1 MLKHKLTPLCAAIA
15 LSFSPPIFAE
25 ETKSDK
31 EPAWQVNAP
40 ANAPLEQVN
49 IDVSEGTWMN
59 VSVSPDGKHIVFDML
74 GDIYQI
80 PMKGGEAKVLA
91 KGIAWQMQPVYS
103 PDGKYIAFTSDEDG
117 GDNIWIMEADGSNP
131 RAVTEETFR
140 LLNSPAWSPDS
151 QYLVARKHYTGSR
164 SLGAGE
170 VWMYHVAGGEGVKLT
185 KRPNEQKDL
194 GEPAYSPD
202 GRYIYFSQDAT
213 PGKTFHYS
221 KDSVKGIYKI
231 KRYDTQT
238 GDIETLIEG
247 TGGAIRPT
255 PSPDGKK
262 LAYIKRDGFQSSL
275 YMLDLRSGETEKL
288 YGSLDRDMQ
297 ETWAIHGVY
306 PTMSWTADNEEIV
319 FWAGGKINKLDVES
333 KSVKPIPFSIKT
345 QLDVQPAVR
354 FTQDLDQDKF
364 DVKML
369 RMAQVSPDGN
379 KVVYEAL
386 GKLWVK
392 PISNGKANGKRT
404 RLTKLDPELRELF
417 PQWSRDGKSI
427 VFTTWDDQEQ
437 GSVRIVSLR
446 NKRVKTLT
454 KEPGKYV
461 EPTFSPNGSFV
472 VYRKAKGG
480 YITPRSWSQETGL
493 YRVDI
498 KGKDN
503 IKITPDGYQPQFG
516 SDSDRIYFMDHG
528 ETPEL
533 ASINLDGFQKRVHY
547 TSKHATEF
555 RISPDGKQLAFAER
569 FKVWVTPFAKHG
581 ETIEIGPKANNLP
594 VTQLSVRAG
603 ESISWNNDSNQL
615 YWTLGPELYQVK
627 VDTTYKAKD
636 KSADNEQAKAIEPQ
650 VTDLG
655 FTHKADVPRGT
666 IAFVGGKIITMEDD
680 KVIESGIVIVKD
692 NHIVAV
698 GGADTEVPEGATLVD
713 ISGKTIMPGLFDA
726 HAHGSQGEDEI
737 IPQQNWEL
745 YSNLSLGVTT
755 IHDPSNDTTE
765 IFAASEQQKAGNI
778 AGPRIFSTGTILY
791 GANAPGYTSH
801 IDSLD
806 DAKFHLE
813 RLKKVGAFSVKS
825 YNQPRRNQRQQVIAA
840 ARELEMMVVPEGGS
854 LLQHNLT
861 MIADGH
867 TGIEHSLPAASIY
880 NDIKQFWSQTKV
892 GYTPTL
898 VVAYGGISGENYWYD
913 KTDVWAHPRL
923 SMYVPADLLQA
934 RSMRRP
940 TAPDEHYN
948 HFNVARVANEMND
961 LGVKPNIGAHGQR
974 EGLAAHWEMWMFAQ
988 GGMSNLEVLKT
999 ATINPAKHFAMDH
1012 QIGSIKQGKLADLI
1026 VIDGNPLEDIRVTD
1040 RVTYT
1045 MVNGKLYNAETMNQL
1060 NGGSKNNGK
1069 ERKTFFFEN
1078 RTND

>member
-1 MLKHKLTPLCAAIA
+1 MLKNKLTPLYAAIA
-15 LSFSPPIFAE
+15 LSISTPSLAE
-25 ETKSDK
+25 EAQS
-31 EPAWQVNAP
+31 WQVNAP
-40 ANAPLEQVN
+40 ANAPLEQIKIEVN
-49 IDVSEGTWMN
+49 EGTWMN
-59 VSVSPDGKHIVFDML
+59 VSVSPDSKHVVFDLL
-74 GDIYQI
+74 GDIYQMPI
-80 PMKGGEAKVLA
+80 AGGEAKPLA

-117 GDNIWIMEADGSNP
+117 GDNIWIMDADGSNP
-131 RAVTEETFR
+131 RPVTKETFR
-140 LLNSPAWSPDS
+140 LLNSPAWSPDG
-151 QYLVARKHYTGSR
+151 QYLVARKHFTGSR

-170 VWMYHVAGGEGVKLT
+170 VWMYHVAGGDGVKLT
-185 KRPNEQKDL
+185 ERPNEQKDL

-238 GDIETLIEG
+238 GDIEVLIQG

-255 PSPDGKK
+255 PSPDGNK

-275 YMLDLRSGETEKL
+275 YLLDLKSGETEKL
-288 YGSLDRDMQ
+288 YGDLDRDMQ

-306 PTMSWTADNEEIV
+306 PTMSWTADNNEIL
-319 FWAGGKINKLDVES
+319 FWANGKINKLDVES
-333 KSVKPIPFSIKT
+333 KSVEQIPFTVKT
-345 QLDVQPAVR
+345 ERAVQPAVR
-354 FTQDLDQDKF
+354 FTQDLDKDVF

-369 RMAQVSPDGN
+369 RMAQVSPDGK
-379 KVVYEAL
+379 KVAFEAL
-386 GKLWVK
+386 GKIWVK
-392 PISNGKANGKRT
+392 SLPDGKMS
-404 RLTKLDPELRELF
+404 RLTKLDSNLRELF
-417 PQWSRDGKSI
+417 PQWSRDGKKV

-437 GSVRIVSLR
+437 GTVSLATVR
-446 NKRVKTLT
+446 NKRVKVLT
-454 KEPGKYV
+454 DEPGKYV
-461 EPTFSPNGSFV
+461 EPTFSPDGETI

-480 YITPRSWSQETGL
+480 YITPRTWSQETGL
-493 YRVDI
+493 YQVDI
-498 KGKDN
+498 GGEKN
-503 IKITPDGYQPQFG
+503 TKITAAGYQPQFG
-516 SDSDRIYFMDHG
+516 ADNDRVYFMESG
-528 ETPEL
+528 ETPQL
-533 ASINLDGFQKRVHY
+533 ASIGLNGFEKRVHY

-555 RISPDGKQLAFAER
+555 RVSPDGKQLAFAER
-569 FKVWVTPFAKHG
+569 FKVFVTPFAKHG
-581 ETIEIGPKANNLP
+581 ETILIGPKASNLP
-594 VTQLSVRAG
+594 VEQLSVRAG
-603 ESISWNNDSNQL
+603 ESISWNTHSNQL
-615 YWTLGPELYQVK
+615 YWTLGPELYQVN
-627 VDTTYKAKD
+627 VDTQYQQQAEDAEITKA
-636 KSADNEQAKAIEPQ
+636 EPNI
-650 VTDLG
+650 TDLG
-655 FTHKADVPRGT
+655 FTQKADVPRGT
-666 IAFVGGKIITMEDD
+666 IAFVGGKIITMENDE
-680 KVIESGIVIVKD
+680 VIENGTVIVKD
-692 NHIVAV
+692 NHIVSV
-698 GGADTEVPEGATLVD
+698 GPASVID
-713 ISGKTIMPGLFDA
+713 IPSDAKVIDIKGKTLMPGLFDA
-726 HAHGSQGEDEI
+726 HAHGAQGENEI

-745 YSNLSLGVTT
+745 YSNLSLGVTA

-765 IFAASEQQKAGNI
+765 IFAAAEQQKAGNI

-791 GANAPGYTSH
+791 GANLPGYTSH

-840 ARELEMMVVPEGGS
+840 ARDLEMMVVPEGGS

-867 TGIEHSLPAASIY
+867 TGIEHSLPAANIY
-880 NDIKQFWSQTKV
+880 NDIKQFWGQTNV

-923 SMYVPADLLQA
+923 SMYVPSDILDA

-948 HFNVARVANEMND
+948 HFNVARVANELNEV
-961 LGVKPNIGAHGQR
+961 GIKANIGAHGQR

-1045 MVNGKLYNAETMNQL
+1045 MVNGKLFNAETMDQL
-1060 NGGSKNNGK
+1060 NGGAKNRGQQ
-1069 ERKTFFFEN
+1069 RKPFFFEK
-1078 RTND
+1078 